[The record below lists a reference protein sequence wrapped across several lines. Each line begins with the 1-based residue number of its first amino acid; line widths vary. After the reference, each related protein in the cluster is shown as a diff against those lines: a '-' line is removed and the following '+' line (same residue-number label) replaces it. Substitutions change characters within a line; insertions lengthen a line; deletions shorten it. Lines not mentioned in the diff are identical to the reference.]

1 MIFPFIFL
9 KPLQEKR
16 IFAIINGER
25 GSRKEE
31 PRKGN
36 RMKITLCIP
45 LYNEEAIVSSTM
57 EEIRRYMTGT
67 FGEDYEVI
75 YINDGS
81 TDQSLER
88 IKEGLDPHARLI
100 SYEPNRGKGYAV
112 RQGMLDA
119 RGEIVIFTDCDLA
132 YGLDVVGEMTRLF
145 EKNPG
150 CDAIVGS
157 RALHPEGYEGYG
169 FSRRLAS
176 KAYLRVLSSACGLKL
191 SDSQSGIKG
200 FRQEMAKKV
209 FSRCETNGFSFDF
222 EAILLTRELG
232 GRILEMPV
240 KIINHRDSSIRLV
253 RDGIRM
259 LRELRQ
265 IKKRVKSKK

>member
-1 MIFPFIFL
+1 
-9 KPLQEKR
+9 
-16 IFAIINGER
+16 
-25 GSRKEE
+25 
-31 PRKGN
+31 
-36 RMKITLCIP
+36 MKITLCIP

-100 SYEPNRGKGYAV
+100 TYEPNRGKGYAV

-119 RGEIVIFTDCDLA
+119 RGEIVLFTDCDLA
-132 YGLDVVGEMTRLF
+132 YGLDVVGEMARLF
-145 EKNPG
+145 EKNPE